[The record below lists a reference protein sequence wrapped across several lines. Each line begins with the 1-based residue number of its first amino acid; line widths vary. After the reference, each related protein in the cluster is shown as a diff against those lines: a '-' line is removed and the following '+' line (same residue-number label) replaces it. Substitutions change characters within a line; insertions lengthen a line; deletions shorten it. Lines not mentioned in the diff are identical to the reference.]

1 MEGSTL
7 TWKIGNL
14 KTKKKGKIVSQTI
27 KEEGMSI
34 KEKEQRQE
42 LELIFFVKEKLVAL
56 RVSM

>member
-1 MEGSTL
+1 M
-7 TWKIGNL
+7 
-14 KTKKKGKIVSQTI
+14 GKIVSQTI